1 MKNPRDLI
9 TELRATHARASL
21 DDAGSFERMVPQLT
35 ALADTLRETYQA
47 SVSKEIAAVI
57 GKLRKG
63 DDLAPA
69 EVAMV
74 ESFMVGDA
82 EAYTRLENDFQSW
95 VAELGRLMGVLGEL
109 AGRLQGRTLLE
120 ALGEVE
126 DARRVLGD
134 IDNFLEQ
141 KERLTRF
148 RRSIAAGIDDER
160 RRMLIEL
167 LQELLESPEI

>member
-9 TELRATHARASL
+9 TELQATHARASL
-21 DDAGSFERMVPQLT
+21 DDVGSFERMVPQLT

-47 SVSKEIAAVI
+47 SVKKEIVAVI
-57 GKLRKG
+57 AKLQKG
-63 DDLAPA
+63 GDLSPA
-69 EVAMV
+69 DVAMV
-74 ESFMVGDA
+74 ESFIVGDA

-95 VAELGRLMGVLGEL
+95 LAELGRLMGVLGDL
-109 AGRLQGRTLLE
+109 GGRLQGRGYLE

-141 KERLTRF
+141 KQRVTRF
-148 RRSIAAGIDDER
+148 RHSIAAGIDDER
-160 RRMLIEL
+160 RKMLIEL